1 MKRVWSMVL
10 SLTIV
15 GLVIAGCGTASNV
28 ATNGGKDS
36 PAGGAASE
44 ETTLAKAKQK
54 GKITVGFANEKPYA
68 YSTPDGKLTGE
79 AVEIAR
85 VILKNLGI
93 EQMDGVLTEFG
104 SLIPGL
110 KAQRFEIITA
120 GMFINPERSKEVA
133 FANPEYSIGE
143 ALAVKK
149 GNPLNL
155 HSYKDITSIPKAK
168 IAVMVGAIEQQYLI
182 KSGVPSEQ
190 IVTVPDQPSAISI
203 LEAGRV
209 DAITMTGPSMQAVL
223 ESAKSENVERVIDF
237 EQPTIDGKS
246 ILGYGAAAFRKDD
259 NEFREAYNAELEK
272 LKKSGE
278 LLTILQK
285 FGFTEQE
292 LPGDTTAEQ
301 LSKE

>member
-1 MKRVWSMVL
+1 MKRVWGIVL

-15 GLVIAGCGTASNV
+15 GLVMAACGTASNV
-28 ATNGGKDS
+28 ATNGGNDS

-44 ETTLAKAKQK
+44 ETTLAKAKRQ
-54 GKITVGFANEKPYA
+54 GHITVGFANENPYA
-68 YSTPDGKLTGE
+68 YATPDGKLTGE
-79 AVEIAR
+79 AVEVAR
-85 VILKNLGI
+85 TILKNLGI

-133 FANPEYSIGE
+133 FANPEYSIGG

-155 HSYKDITSIPKAK
+155 HSYKDITSNPKAK

-182 KSGVPSEQ
+182 KSGVLSEQ
-190 IVTVPDQPSAISI
+190 IVTVPDQPSAISV

-223 ESAKSENVERVIDF
+223 ESAKSENVERVMDF

-246 ILGYGAAAFRKDD
+246 IRGYGAAAFRKDD

-292 LPGDTTAEQ
+292 LPDDMTAEQ